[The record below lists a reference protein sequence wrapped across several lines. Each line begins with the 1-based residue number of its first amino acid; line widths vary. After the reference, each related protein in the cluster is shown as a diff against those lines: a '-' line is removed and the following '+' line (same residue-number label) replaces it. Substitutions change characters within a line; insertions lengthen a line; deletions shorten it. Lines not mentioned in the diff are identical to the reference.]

1 MQKAQRKKRERKG
14 RKVLQIAYPLKKGP
28 SDFFVGK
35 VSVHEIPLTTRS
47 ARPSAAL
54 QVFPCPGLRPLTLP
68 SPGGR
73 GTVRTLRGQLLP
85 SPSGRRLH
93 GA

>member
-47 ARPSAAL
+47 ARPSVAL
-54 QVFPCPGLRPLTLP
+54 DKFLGLVKEKITLM
-68 SPGGR
+68 SEFS
-73 GTVRTLRGQLLP
+73 L
-85 SPSGRRLH
+85 
-93 GA
+93 